1 MLQIY
6 EKISEN
12 NEIMKQKIIIISST
26 KILEKWH
33 FFLIFFLE
41 KWQKK
46 YNFALEKRKHYA

>member
-12 NEIMKQKIIIISST
+12 NEIMKQKIIIISSI

-33 FFLIFFLE
+33 FFDIFLGKVAE
-41 KWQKK
+41 KI
-46 YNFALEKRKHYA
+46 

>member
-26 KILEKWH
+26 KSWKNG
-33 FFLIFFLE
+33 IFFDILLGKVAE
-41 KWQKK
+41 KI
-46 YNFALEKRKHYA
+46 